1 MFGSAGS
8 TLKML
13 KYWKILA
20 KYEDKSYAKR
30 QKSCETVS
38 VSPYLNRNIVFR

>member
-1 MFGSAGS
+1 MAGCAS
-8 TLKML
+8 SNLKTL

-30 QKSCETVS
+30 QK
-38 VSPYLNRNIVFR
+38 